1 MSEPEE
7 PGTPAPDGPGSPSP
21 VPPTPAAA
29 SPAAAGFPAVGA
41 PEGGL
46 AAGGP
51 PTGGG
56 RARLTLTGR
65 ARVMAVAVAAV
76 VVLIAFLTLHGS
88 PKPKATVLPP
98 PSPPA
103 AFLSPTPG
111 STTGTVDADLLP
123 GMPPP
128 LSSANVYAADTP
140 GDFSPTA
147 AKAKPMIY
155 VPDTISGDV
164 YEVDPAT
171 DTVVRHFPVGR
182 DPQHVVP
189 SYDGST
195 LWVTVDESNT
205 LVPIDPVTGDPGPA
219 VPVTDPYNLYF
230 TPDGLHAI
238 VVAEAKKR
246 LDFRDPKTMALQ
258 NSLSVPDCAG
268 VNHID
273 YTANGRYLL
282 ATCEFTYEEAP
293 HGQGMG
299 RMVVVDVAN
308 ETQVGTIDLGP
319 GAQPQD
325 VKLSPDGTVFYVSD
339 LKDAGVWLISASTFQ
354 KIGFIPTGAG
364 AHGLYVSRN
373 QKDLYVA
380 NRSAGSV
387 SVIDFATNQVVA
399 TWKIPGGGSPDMGNV
414 SSDGSLLWLAGRYN
428 NVIYAFNTTTG
439 ALAAKIAVGIGPHG
453 LCVWPQPGRYSL
465 GHTGIMR

>member
-1 MSEPEE
+1 MRRPL
-7 PGTPAPDGPGSPSP
+7 
-21 VPPTPAAA
+21 VP
-29 SPAAAGFPAVGA
+29 
-41 PEGGL
+41 L
-46 AAGGP
+46 I
-51 PTGGG
+51 
-56 RARLTLTGR
+56 
-65 ARVMAVAVAAV
+65 VAAV
-76 VVLIAFLTLHGS
+76 VFLVAVALATHGG
-88 PKPKATVLPP
+88 KHVATSPP
-98 PSPPA
+98 PA
-103 AFLSPTPG
+103 PTPRA
-111 STTGTVDADLLP
+111 SFVPNLP
-123 GMPPP
+123 APTESVLSGMPPILDP
-128 LSSANVYAADTP
+128 SNIYAAD
-140 GDFSPTA
+140 A
-147 AKAKPMIY
+147 ANQLSTTVKGYPRLIY
-155 VPDTISGDV
+155 VPNTLSNSVDV
-164 YEVDPAT
+164 IDPKNNQIVET
-171 DTVVRHFPVGR
+171 FPVGK
-182 DPQHVVP
+182 DPEHVVP
-189 SYDGST
+189 SWDLKT
-195 LWVTVDESNT
+195 LYVTADEGNSLT
-205 LVPIDPVTGDPGPA
+205 PIDASTGRPGPA
-219 VPVTDPYNLYF
+219 IHVEDPYNLYF

>member
-1 MSEPEE
+1 M
-7 PGTPAPDGPGSPSP
+7 GIAI
-21 VPPTPAAA
+21 AI
-29 SPAAAGFPAVGA
+29 
-41 PEGGL
+41 
-46 AAGGP
+46 
-51 PTGGG
+51 
-56 RARLTLTGR
+56 
-65 ARVMAVAVAAV
+65 V
-76 VVLIAFLTLHGS
+76 VVLIAFLVLRGS
-88 PKPKATVLPP
+88 SNPKAATVPKASPPEAFLP
-98 PSPPA
+98 PSPDA
-103 AFLSPTPG
+103 L
-111 STTGTVDADLLP
+111 TGTVDADALP
-123 GMPPP
+123 GMPAP
-128 LSSANVYAADTP
+128 LSASNVYAADAP
-140 GDFSPTA
+140 GNFSANA
-147 AKAKPMIY
+147 AKAKPLIY

-164 YEVDPAT
+164 YEIDPAT
-171 DTVVRHFPVGR
+171 DAVVRHFPVGK

-205 LVPIDPVTGDPGPA
+205 LVPIDPTTGEPGPA

-238 VVAEAKKR
+238 VVAEAEKR

-258 NSLSVPDCAG
+258 NSLAVPNCAG

-273 YTANGRYLL
+273 FTANGRYLL
-282 ATCEFTYEEAP
+282 ATCEFTYQEGP
-293 HGQGMG
+293 HGTGVG
-299 RMVVVDVAN
+299 RMVVVDVAS

-319 GAQPQD
+319 GSQPQD

-339 LKDAGVWLISASTFQ
+339 LKDGGVWLISASTFQ

-373 QKDLYVA
+373 QQDLYVS
-380 NRSAGSV
+380 NRSGGSV
-387 SVIDFATNQVVA
+387 SVISFASNQVVA

-414 SSDGSLLWLAGRYN
+414 SNDGSLLWLAGRYN

-439 ALAAKIAVGIGPHG
+439 AVVAKIPVGVGPHG